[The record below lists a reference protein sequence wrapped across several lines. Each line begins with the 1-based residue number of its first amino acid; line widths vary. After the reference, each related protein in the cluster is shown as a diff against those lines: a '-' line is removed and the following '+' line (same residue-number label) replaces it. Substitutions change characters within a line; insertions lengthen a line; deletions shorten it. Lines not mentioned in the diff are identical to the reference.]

1 MTYFGNT
8 LLEKPPDFQ
17 MLSDLGN
24 YNRQKANR
32 KGLTSF
38 LINRY
43 IKLLTVLNEVVS
55 LIPQHPEGIC
65 TQSVYP

>member
-1 MTYFGNT
+1 
-8 LLEKPPDFQ
+8 

-24 YNRQKANR
+24 YNRPKANR